1 MVIQAMQGKK
11 TMGMVSP
18 GNNSG
23 KGVDSGKV
31 MASGITMQ
39 ANEPILYKK

>member
-1 MVIQAMQGKK
+1 MVIQARQGKK

-23 KGVDSGKV
+23 NGVVSGKV
-31 MASGITMQ
+31 MVKGMTMQ
-39 ANEPILYKK
+39 ANDPIL